1 MLLDGVGNCAL
12 QKASR
17 GPWSAPVRL
26 PDHQGRD
33 CPTEDHQC
41 ECHTRQTVTHDKDA
55 HEIKPVF
62 TLHTFSEGEGADPFY
77 RFHLNGLGLPSSFYR
92 CLSARLSI
100 PLTER

>member
-1 MLLDGVGNCAL
+1 MHCKGQVEAIFYCYWMQYVTVTRGDMLLDGVGNCAL

-41 ECHTRQTVTHDKDA
+41 ECHTRQTVTHEKDA
-55 HEIKPVF
+55 HEIKSVF

-77 RFHLNGLGLPSSFYR
+77 RLH
-92 CLSARLSI
+92 
-100 PLTER
+100 

>member
-41 ECHTRQTVTHDKDA
+41 ECHTRQTVTHEKDA
-55 HEIKPVF
+55 QEKKTNIFLHSIHLVREREQ
-62 TLHTFSEGEGADPFY
+62 TLFID
-77 RFHLNGLGLPSSFYR
+77 
-92 CLSARLSI
+92 SI
-100 PLTER
+100 